1 MKNKSDKFARGKGDL
16 IKVKKQKSKILVI
29 HGPNLNLLG
38 KREPDLY
45 GEKTLET
52 VHEEL
57 EKDSR
62 RLGIEVEMF
71 QSNHE
76 GAIIDRI
83 QEAGEGCA
91 GLIINP
97 AAFSHTSIAIRDALL
112 CLDVPIVEVHISNIY
127 KREPF
132 RHRSLISD
140 ITTAT
145 LSGFGTEG
153 YRMALRAMAD
163 MISESI

>member
-1 MKNKSDKFARGKGDL
+1 M
-16 IKVKKQKSKILVI
+16 KVKKQKAKVLVI

-38 KREPDLY
+38 KREPRLY
-45 GEKTLET
+45 GKKTLET
-52 VHEEL
+52 IRKEL
-57 EKDSR
+57 ENDSR

-83 QEAGEGCA
+83 QEAREGYA
-91 GLIINP
+91 GVIINP

-112 CLDVPIVEVHISNIY
+112 CLDIPIVEVHISNIY

-132 RHRSLISD
+132 RHRSMISD
-140 ITTAT
+140 IATAT

-153 YRMALRAMAD
+153 YRMALRAMGD
-163 MISESI
+163 MISENK